1 MGKKGSRERVI
12 SYRCL
17 FYDNLFRVW
26 ERGGIVRET
35 MENFNARNVS
45 RFSFYP
51 RSYKYFSIYVEFRF
65 SNRASYDRSFFHFLS
80 MFFFRWIGDE
90 FDRRKKNFFTHSW
103 KRKKERKQLKQP
115 VEEEKFLS
123 KCDWVI
129 MINVN
134 VSTSKLINIVNLK

>member
-80 MFFFRWIGDE
+80 MFFFSM
-90 FDRRKKNFFTHSW
+90 DRRRIRSTKEEFFHPLLE
-103 KRKKERKQLKQP
+103 KKERKQLKQP